1 MTRDVALFDLDGT
14 LSESEPGIVGSLVM
28 ALGTVGVAVPAP
40 EVLRLAIGPPFDTGL
55 VDIGVPTEHV
65 PAVIAAYRDVYE
77 VSGLFETRLYDGVP
91 EMLDA
96 LRASGVILA
105 VATSKPQDTA
115 DRVLDHLGLAPYF
128 TFVAGATY
136 DGTRRTKADVIGHA
150 LERLDVA
157 GGPAVVMIGDRHHDI
172 EGAAAYGIDT
182 IATVLTTRPI
192 AGPTP
197 RAMPSAGSTNGN
209 TTYISTQ
216 RTAATMIDV
225 WKALRAPAT
234 VPGGASRGSR
244 SSRRIHRSAGVRC
257 TGAAGR
263 RRRTSGWAPMLIG
276 TGERSVGCERRGA
289 SRGAATNGLRGRG
302 TP

>member
-91 EMLDA
+91 EMLDE

-128 TFVAGATY
+128 TVVAGATY

-150 LERLDVA
+150 LERLGVEA
-157 GGPAVVMIGDRHHDI
+157 GPAVVMIGDRHHDI

-182 IATVLTTRPI
+182 IAVAWGYGSADEHRDAGAWARAERPDDVVGLVTRF
-192 AGPTP
+192 
-197 RAMPSAGSTNGN
+197 
-209 TTYISTQ
+209 
-216 RTAATMIDV
+216 
-225 WKALRAPAT
+225 PASP
-234 VPGGASRGSR
+234 VAR
-244 SSRRIHRSAGVRC
+244 
-257 TGAAGR
+257 
-263 RRRTSGWAPMLIG
+263 
-276 TGERSVGCERRGA
+276 
-289 SRGAATNGLRGRG
+289 
-302 TP
+302 